1 MVAGEGGFFIFFF
14 FQRGMVATGQPTPS
28 PDSPSPPR
36 CLHWYALPPSL
47 FVRVFSKHVLRAFMV
62 GSGAVTVPRLHGA
75 WIGAW
80 HCWQTVAGHGRRLQ
94 PPVFSRFGLGATYAM
109 QTAFTRPSRTGSSE
123 CYSFYQGETADF
135 SPSITQYKRA
145 PRPDPLHPH
154 PWEQI

>member
-1 MVAGEGGFFIFFF
+1 MWVVAGEGGFFLFFF

-36 CLHWYALPPSL
+36 CLHWYAFPPSL

-94 PPVFSRFGLGATYAM
+94 PLFFSFRLGDTYAM
-109 QTAFTRPSRTGSSE
+109 QTPLSSTPDALVRVRSFQSSWAAGSGHREGS
-123 CYSFYQGETADF
+123 A
-135 SPSITQYKRA
+135 SPEDHGDR
-145 PRPDPLHPH
+145 
-154 PWEQI
+154 